1 MKQLITKLEFAE
13 ILDVDPAIILP
24 IASLTTTTVTPSL
37 VVTRYATSICAFTQD
52 SGGGFQ
58 DILSSSH
65 LPVVSIALK
74 PSPGRRHRTHL
85 KYVAKLE
92 DGTVVLKSDGVE
104 FTVEEGYF
112 CPALA
117 KAVKTM
123 KKGERVIL
131 TVKPEYAFGENGRP
145 ASGDEGAVPW
155 NASLQIDL
163 ELVSWKA
170 VCDITKDKKYER
182 PNDGAVVQVKLIG
195 KLQDGTVFVKKGHD
209 DEQPFE
215 FKIDEE

>member
-1 MKQLITKLEFAE
+1 MCFHPRLRWRI
-13 ILDVDPAIILP
+13 
-24 IASLTTTTVTPSL
+24 
-37 VVTRYATSICAFTQD
+37 
-52 SGGGFQ
+52 
-58 DILSSSH
+58 
-65 LPVVSIALK
+65 PV
-74 PSPGRRHRTHL
+74 

-104 FTVEEGYF
+104 FTVEGGQSSSLCSSYF

-123 KKGERVIL
+123 KKGEKVIL
-131 TVKPEYAFGENGRP
+131 TAKPEYAFGENGRP

-170 VCDITKDKKYER
+170 VSDITKDKKVLKKTLKEGEGYEC
-182 PNDGAVVQVKLIG
+182 PNDGAVVQG
-195 KLQDGTVFVKKGHD
+195 ARWDCFR
-209 DEQPFE
+209 
-215 FKIDEE
+215 EEGS